1 MRQQQSNQLRLKFI
15 IQGDSGVGKTAL
27 LLRFVENKFTTKHE
41 ATIGVDFFTRDLN
54 LHGNPVRLQIW
65 DTAGQERFNSVQQGF
80 YRGAHGV
87 ILVYDI
93 CNRATFSH
101 LSSWYSQAKI
111 SSDGSTFMLV
121 GNKMD
126 LESKREVR
134 ADEGK
139 EFADDRNMQF
149 IETSAKTSQNVEDM
163 FISLA
168 NELTNNFRQQSSP
181 DQPRSLRNL
190 LDPEEDQSESCC

>member
-1 MRQQQSNQLRLKFI
+1 
-15 IQGDSGVGKTAL
+15 
-27 LLRFVENKFTTKHE
+27 
-41 ATIGVDFFTRDLN
+41 
-54 LHGNPVRLQIW
+54 
-65 DTAGQERFNSVQQGF
+65 
-80 YRGAHGV
+80 
-87 ILVYDI
+87 
-93 CNRATFSH
+93 
-101 LSSWYSQAKI
+101 
-111 SSDGSTFMLV
+111 MLV